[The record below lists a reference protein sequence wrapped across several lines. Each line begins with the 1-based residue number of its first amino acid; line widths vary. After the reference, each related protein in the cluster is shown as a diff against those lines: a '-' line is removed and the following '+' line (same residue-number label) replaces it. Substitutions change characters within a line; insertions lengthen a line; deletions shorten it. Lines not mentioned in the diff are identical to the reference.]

1 MSKRTILQNNPLFR
15 EVSPVAVPPM
25 EEPPQEPQKPIMRK
39 IKPAKQEE
47 YRHASFIMKESA
59 YKFVRDYAYTMR
71 LPIKDA
77 ISNIVEYFETAYKT
91 FGNSL
96 IEDPNYKK

>member
-1 MSKRTILQNNPLFR
+1 M
-15 EVSPVAVPPM
+15 
-25 EEPPQEPQKPIMRK
+25 
-39 IKPAKQEE
+39 
-47 YRHASFIMKESA
+47 
-59 YKFVRDYAYTMR
+59 RDYAYTMR

-91 FGNSL
+91 FGNNV

>member
-1 MSKRTILQNNPLFR
+1 MRKKPILKNTPLSR
-15 EVSPVAVPPM
+15 EVPPVAVPHM

-91 FGNSL
+91 FGNNV

>member
-1 MSKRTILQNNPLFR
+1 MRKKPNLKNTPRSRGAPR
-15 EVSPVAVPPM
+15 VAVPPRKK
-25 EEPPQEPQKPIMRK
+25 PPQEPQKPIMRK

-91 FGNSL
+91 FGNNV

>member
-1 MSKRTILQNNPLFR
+1 MSKKTILQNNPLFR
-15 EVSPVAVPPM
+15 EVPPVAVPPM
-25 EEPPQEPQKPIMRK
+25 EELPQEPQKPIGRK

-59 YKFVRDYAYTMR
+59 YYAYTMR

-91 FGNSL
+91 FGNNVL
-96 IEDPNYKK
+96 EDPNYKK